1 MCQNAHYISLKN
13 LAGDKHS
20 SLFCPA
26 VIDDKVIKL
35 ITLTSYVNV
44 NIIFFFT
51 NCGIK

>member
-26 VIDDKVIKL
+26 VIDKVIKL
-35 ITLTSYVNV
+35 ITLTSYVNA
-44 NIIFFFT
+44 IITFSLLT
-51 NCGIK
+51 VV